1 MPIDFG
7 IKIDEDDVIVSFL
20 KALEGVNLS
29 KHFKKGKCRG
39 RKGYKTVS
47 RDVVLN
53 EFYAEVDKNLSTE
66 QGKEMKKQRSVQA
79 EGAFGVIKQDM
90 KFTRFTR
97 RGLKNTRMEFLLVC
111 IGYNLRKYHNYRIK
125 NKKKLV
131 IN

>member
-1 MPIDFG
+1 MWR
-7 IKIDEDDVIVSFL
+7 VSIQKKCL
-20 KALEGVNLS
+20 K
-29 KHFKKGKCRG
+29 G
-39 RKGYKTVS
+39 RKGHKTVS

-66 QGKEMKKQRSVQA
+66 QGKEMKKQRSIQV

>member
-1 MPIDFG
+1 M
-7 IKIDEDDVIVSFL
+7 
-20 KALEGVNLS
+20 NLS

-66 QGKEMKKQRSVQA
+66 QGKEMKKQRSIQA
-79 EGAFGVIKQDM
+79 EGAFVIIKQDM
-90 KFTRFTR
+90 RFTRFTR
-97 RGLKNTRMEFLLVC
+97 RGLKNTKMEFLLVC